1 MHALSRNGK
10 SALAIVKKYHPNVTH
25 VEDAD
30 EDLEI
35 HVTANDCKGA
45 KAKSASNCAM
55 ARACRRTFDGAII
68 SVSSAYIIKGKKAMR
83 FKVPARIAR
92 EIISFDRGHR
102 FMPGEYKLNA
112 PTGTN
117 RLGSINKNHGQSGER
132 SGKEVRQRRHFT
144 QGIREL

>member
-35 HVTANDCKGA
+35 SVTAQDCKNA
-45 KAKSASNCAM
+45 RSKSASGCAM
-55 ARACRRTFDGAII
+55 ARACARTFDGAII
-68 SVSSAYIIKGKKAMR
+68 SLSTAYVIKGKKAMR

-92 EIISFDRGHR
+92 EIVSFDRSHR
-102 FMPGEYKLNA
+102 FQPGDYKLNA
-112 PTGTN
+112 PRGST
-117 RLGSINKNHGQSGER
+117 RLGSHKPTGPHVGTKN
-132 SGKEVRQRRHFT
+132 GKETKQRRHFT